1 MLLIIVIFCSPAQLL
16 MTGRNLERHCNLV
29 EALGRL
35 IEGLLLSDLWH
46 SGSIVLEQ
54 VGKDVVVCV

>member
-35 IEGLLLSDLWH
+35 IEGLSDLRH
-46 SGSIVLEQ
+46 SGSVVFEQ